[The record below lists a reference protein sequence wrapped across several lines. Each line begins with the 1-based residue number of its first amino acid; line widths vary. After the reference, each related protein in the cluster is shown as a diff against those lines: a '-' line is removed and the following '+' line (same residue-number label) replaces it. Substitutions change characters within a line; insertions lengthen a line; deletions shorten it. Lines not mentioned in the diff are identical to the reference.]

1 MNMSLSHAE
10 RESCVV
16 YLLTIDYGRIIQEEQ
31 LIRKVVAHARNTGL
45 GLLFRTLLPEE
56 VVSIHIGKFLS
67 WKIPISDN
75 TIDKS
80 QKLTKKYNT
89 WNDRRLFEAMP
100 LKEQQRRAEIS
111 SGYNL
116 LFRAIQ

>member
-1 MNMSLSHAE
+1 MSLSHAE

-16 YLLTIDYGRIIQEEQ
+16 YLLTLDYGRIIKEEQ
-31 LIRKVVAHARNTGL
+31 LVRKVVAHARNTGL

>member
-16 YLLTIDYGRIIQEEQ
+16 YLLKQEYIRIIKEEQ
-31 LIRKVVAHARNTGL
+31 LVRKVVAHARNAGL
-45 GLLFRTLLPEE
+45 GLLFRTLLPPE
-56 VVSIHIGKFLS
+56 VVSTHIGKFLS
-67 WKIPISDN
+67 WKISVSED

-80 QKLTKKYNT
+80 QRLGKKHNM

-116 LFRAIQ
+116 LFASFQ